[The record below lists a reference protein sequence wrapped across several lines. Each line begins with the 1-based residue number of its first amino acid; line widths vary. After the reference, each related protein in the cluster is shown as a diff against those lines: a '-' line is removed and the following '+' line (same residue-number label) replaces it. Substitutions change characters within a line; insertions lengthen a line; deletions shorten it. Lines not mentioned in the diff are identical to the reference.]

1 MTRRHR
7 VFFIVAAVLML
18 LLIPAGLT
26 SGSVSLGLRQIIDA
40 FGAEGTLEHFI
51 VVETRLPAILTAA
64 LAGAGLSL
72 AGLLM
77 QTCFD
82 NPLAGPSIMGISSG
96 ASLGVALVML
106 AGVGFAGVWGTMAVI
121 AGALL
126 GAAVILAILLLFSGT
141 VRSSEVLLIVGVLI
155 GYLVSSIIS
164 LLNFFAPDHAV
175 HGFVVWGM
183 GNFSSVTLAQMPIFG
198 GLCLALCL
206 ASAFYVKSLNA
217 LLFGADY
224 ARTLGVSVNAARS
237 AMLAIAGG
245 LTAVITAWCG
255 PIAFLG
261 LAMPHIARMLLRT
274 SNHRLLLPGVFLVG
288 AIAGML
294 CQILS
299 VLPSPWYAG
308 ILPVNAI
315 TPIVGVPVILY
326 VLINRRK
333 LLYFN

>member
-1 MTRRHR
+1 
-7 VFFIVAAVLML
+7 ML

-26 SGSVSLGLRQIIDA
+26 SGSVSLGLRQIIGA

-121 AGALL
+121 AGALA

-175 HGFVVWGM
+175 HGFVMWGM

-255 PIAFLG
+255 PSRSSDLPCRISRACFCTHQTIAYSSRGYSSWVPLQVCSARFSPYSPPPG
-261 LAMPHIARMLLRT
+261 MPE
-274 SNHRLLLPGVFLVG
+274 S
-288 AIAGML
+288 
-294 CQILS
+294 C
-299 VLPSPWYAG
+299 PS
-308 ILPVNAI
+308 
-315 TPIVGVPVILY
+315 TPSHP
-326 VLINRRK
+326 
-333 LLYFN
+333 